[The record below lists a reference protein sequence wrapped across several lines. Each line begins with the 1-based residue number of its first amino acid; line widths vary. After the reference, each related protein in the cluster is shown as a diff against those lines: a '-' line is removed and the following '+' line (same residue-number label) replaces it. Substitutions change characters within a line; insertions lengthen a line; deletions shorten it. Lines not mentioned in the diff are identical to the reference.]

1 MNPKLT
7 QAEIEKQVGLAGA
20 NGPWGDREWLAALLD
35 LQQARQDLLDFYL
48 LSTGD
53 TPEALRAFRGRLKQ
67 QYGWEES

>member
-20 NGPWGDREWLAALLD
+20 MSG

-53 TPEALRAFRGRLKQ
+53 TPEALRVFRERLKHR
-67 QYGWEES
+67 YRWEEA